1 MDYLP
6 LKTASRTCR
15 LEVRSRRLRNKGQAA
30 TVEPDRQ
37 DETISGITN
46 TKGTTDTERSRRSDR
61 FYPVM
66 RVVVDNTLIDKTD
79 KRRKRRTDRLCP
91 VIQVVQQKDKLFLQ
105 S

>member
-30 TVEPDRQ
+30 TVEPDHH
-37 DETISGITN
+37 DDTITN

-91 VIQVVQQKDKLFLQ
+91 VIQVVQQKDQLFLQ

>member
-1 MDYLP
+1 MGDNP
-6 LKTASRTCR
+6 FISTCFSGQNWYR

-37 DETISGITN
+37 DDTISGITN

-66 RVVVDNTLIDKTD
+66 RVVYYWLNDIL
-79 KRRKRRTDRLCP
+79 L
-91 VIQVVQQKDKLFLQ
+91 
-105 S
+105 

>member
-30 TVEPDRQ
+30 TVEPDRH
-37 DETISGITN
+37 DDTITN

-66 RVVVDNTLIDKTD
+66 RVVVDNTLIDK
-79 KRRKRRTDRLCP
+79 RRKRRTDRLCP